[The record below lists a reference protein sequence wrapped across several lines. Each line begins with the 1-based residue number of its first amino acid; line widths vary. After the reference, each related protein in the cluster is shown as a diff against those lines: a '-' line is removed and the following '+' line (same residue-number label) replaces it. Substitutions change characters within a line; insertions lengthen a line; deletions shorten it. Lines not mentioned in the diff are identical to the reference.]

1 MKVHEILTVGGSEYY
16 LKITAAH
23 AVKLEED
30 LGTDLITGMDK
41 LAEVKTLAKYYYAA
55 AKAQND
61 AIRTIEDVY
70 QLFDDYVTAGG
81 TLDDLQFL
89 MMDVL
94 VTSGILTKDVN
105 EAQKKMLLGR
115 REALQKLSDEVTAN
129 LLKSVSSQ
137 ISSGALVSEK
147 SET

>member
-1 MKVHEILTVGGSEYY
+1 MKVYETLNVSGREYN

-55 AKAQND
+55 GKAMND
-61 AIRTIEDVY
+61 DIRTIDDVY
-70 QLFDDYVTAGG
+70 QLFDDYILGGG
-81 TLDDLQFL
+81 TMDDLQFL

-94 VTSGILTKDVN
+94 VTSGILTRDVN

-115 REALQKLSDEVTAN
+115 REALQKLSEDFTTN
-129 LLKSVSSQ
+129 LLKSASSQ
-137 ISSGALVSEK
+137 SSSGECPSENA
-147 SET
+147 EM

>member
-1 MKVHEILTVGGSEYY
+1 MKVYETLNVSGREYY

-23 AVKLEED
+23 AVKLEEE

-55 AKAQND
+55 IKPMND
-61 AIRTIEDVY
+61 SVRSIEDVY

-81 TLDDLQFL
+81 TMDDLQFL

-94 VTSGILTKDVN
+94 VTSGILTRDVN

-115 REALQKLSDEVTAN
+115 REALQKLSEEFTTN
-129 LLKSVSSQ
+129 LLKSASSQ
-137 ISSGALVSEK
+137 ISSGECPSENA
-147 SET
+147 EM